1 VGELV
6 SRADVIYHVF
16 KDRFLNAPLTAAPT
30 AP

>member
-1 VGELV
+1 VGELI

-16 KDRFLNAPLTAAPT
+16 KDHFLNAPLVAPPP